1 MLGDTA
7 RGREEAR
14 QSYAHRTVVG
24 GGEGGLIHRGTG
36 CLRRLV
42 GRLDLGGVGLGQRAL
57 LGRHYVGD
65 G

>member
-1 MLGDTA
+1 MEILREDVER
-7 RGREEAR
+7 RGN
-14 QSYAHRTVVG
+14 HTRTG
-24 GGEGGLIHRGTG
+24 RSSETGEGGVIHRGTR

-42 GRLDLGGVGLGQRAL
+42 GRLDLGGVGLSQRAL

>member
-1 MLGDTA
+1 MEILHEDVER
-7 RGREEAR
+7 RGNQTRTGRSSEA
-14 QSYAHRTVVG
+14 G
-24 GGEGGLIHRGTG
+24 GGGMIHRGTG